1 MMRVLALFCLVLV
14 AAEAYTLG
22 NSKISVSVQDALAR
36 NKYLIGPMEARR
48 SGGGGGAMP
57 QTQSDSMNSWG

>member
-1 MMRVLALFCLVLV
+1 MMRLLIALLLVLV

-36 NKYLIGPMEARR
+36 NKYLIGPMEAV
-48 SGGGGGAMP
+48 SVLHIHCKA
-57 QTQSDSMNSWG
+57 